1 MDYVMLAIVVVLIL
15 LLVYFIYRA
24 QYETKIVHSLRSKL
38 DKDYKLLHPKHD
50 PSHVFPAQP
59 VAPQYPVIPAQPV
72 APQYPVIPA
81 QPVAPQYPV
90 IPAQPV
96 QPYQDYAKHHPAAQ
110 QMRPTQHFAAHKQ
123 PYAAHKQPFAA
134 APAPGIVGG
143 GTGRW
148 TGAEQEL
155 WQKEGP
161 TNFNSN
167 YNDTDADHNVP
178 DIDYNTQVTDLV
190 ADDRMREGQ
199 EKWYKEMKPWSAV
212 AMTVDNLDEAMEAST
227 NFIGLRRPQP
237 VLQSNDDSDW
247 QRTERDTST
256 FINNPKFIFTS

>member
-1 MDYVMLAIVVVLIL
+1 MLAIIVVLIL
-15 LLVYFIYRA
+15 VLVYFIYRA

-50 PSHVFPAQP
+50 SA
-59 VAPQYPVIPAQPV
+59 PVIPAHV
-72 APQYPVIPA
+72 APPYHPLFPPGILPVVPPH
-81 QPVAPQYPV
+81 PVH
-90 IPAQPV
+90 
-96 QPYQDYAKHHPAAQ
+96 PYQDYAKHHPAAQ
-110 QMRPTQHFAAHKQ
+110 QMRPTQHFAAQK
-123 PYAAHKQPFAA
+123 KPFAA
-134 APAPGIVGG
+134 APAPGVVGG

-167 YNDTDADHNVP
+167 YNDTDADNHVP

-227 NFIGLRRPQP
+227 NFIGLRRPQA